1 MSERIV
7 QSYDP
12 SLAYYVNSVSDLNH
26 EVVLAYKKKDV
37 EKQKQLLNQGD
48 KNHYD
53 VFVCVDQGW
62 HGFVLIVPCGEPSA
76 NLLYEGFMED
86 DPYKIPGK
94 LFCRKFELRFE
105 NIKERMY
112 KISKSVKVFE
122 DIQKYTT
129 KFYYIGRYADVPLPG
144 LDLAALRA
152 APHRYET
159 LLNDCVEFAKEY
171 CDALLSYCSNGLKIE
186 KEVKSNIKKAT
197 ASGFTVEKLSRQSY
211 VSGLMGNFS
220 FGGADVT
227 SFLAG
232 RHGAVVLCILI
243 LFVLLWPIVV
253 VILAK
258 HYRFL

>member
-1 MSERIV
+1 MAERSV
-7 QSYDP
+7 KSYDP
-12 SLAYYVNSVSDLNH
+12 SLAYYVNSVTDLDH
-26 EVVLAYKKKDV
+26 EVVLAYKQKNS
-37 EKQKQLLNQGD
+37 EKQSQVLKNGE

-53 VFVCVDQGW
+53 VFICVDDGW
-62 HGFVLIVPCGEPSA
+62 HGFVLIVPCGEPSV
-76 NLLYEGFMED
+76 NLLFEGLMED

-105 NIKERMY
+105 NMKERMY

-122 DIQKYTT
+122 DIEKYTK

-186 KEVKSNIKKAT
+186 EEVKNNIKKAT

-211 VSGLMGNFS
+211 MSGLMGNLS
-220 FGGADVT
+220 LGGADVT

-243 LFVLLWPIVV
+243 VFFFLWPIIVV
-253 VILAK
+253 VLAK
-258 HYRFL
+258 HYQFL